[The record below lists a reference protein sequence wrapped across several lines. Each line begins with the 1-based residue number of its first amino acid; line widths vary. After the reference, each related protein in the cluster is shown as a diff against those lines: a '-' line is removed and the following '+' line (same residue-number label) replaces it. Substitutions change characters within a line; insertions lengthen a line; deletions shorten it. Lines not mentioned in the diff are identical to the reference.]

1 MTDPTFTQENLLFTV
16 LTPLS
21 KDRLLFKSLQ
31 GEEQISGLFH
41 FQVEMLSEWKD
52 LNFDDLV
59 NHHLT
64 VKMEFAPNH
73 VRYFDGVITRFV
85 QAGTDARFT
94 RYYAELR
101 PWLWILTLTRN
112 CRIFQHLSVPE
123 IIQQVF
129 DDLGFTD
136 YRLSLLYQYDKRTYC
151 VQYEETAFDFVSR
164 LMEDEGLFYFFEHEA
179 QKHTLVIA
187 DDLGIHQPTPGFS
200 TARFW
205 SVTHPTVPEDV
216 ISECH
221 FIQQMTTGK
230 YAIDDFNFEMPRR
243 DLKTPVEALEGQKGS
258 DMRIY
263 EYGAGFQNQPQG
275 EKKVDRRIESHS
287 AAYKLLEGQGY
298 VFGFTAGYQFQLK
311 DHPRRDFNNQYVL
324 RWVSHSLSLSHYSNS
339 FTAFPAEVPFRPPLV
354 TPKPKIVSTQTA
366 IVTGPAGEEIYTDKY
381 GRIKVQFHWDQEG
394 KHDENSSCWI
404 RVNQGWAGKNWG
416 HLAIPR
422 IGQEVIV
429 SFLNGNPDT
438 PIVTGAVYNA
448 WQNVPYPLPA
458 EQTKSTLK
466 SNSSKGGQGFNEI
479 RFEDKKGQ
487 EQIFLHAEKN
497 QDIRV
502 KNNTH
507 EWIGNERHL
516 VVKKHQLEKV
526 EEDKHLTVQGDRFQL
541 LESDTNLTVKG
552 EQLEQIQGNH
562 HVTVDSDQL
571 TAIQGNQ
578 HLSIQGNQ
586 NQQVG
591 QKASWKA
598 GTELHAKAGMTVSI
612 EAGAQLT
619 IKGGGSFIT
628 LDPSGVSIVGP
639 MIKIN
644 SGGAPVPCVPTAPA
658 RAEPPELPAE
668 KVFAADTAESGQVSA
683 AGGGSQ
689 STVAT
694 PAAEVLKRAATEGT
708 PFCEQCEKARQPQGG

>member
-64 VKMEFAPNH
+64 VKMEFAPDH
-73 VRYFDGVITRFV
+73 VRYFNGVITRFV
-85 QAGTDARFT
+85 QAGTDARLT
-94 RYYAELR
+94 RYHAELR

-123 IIQQVF
+123 IIQKIF
-129 DDLGFTD
+129 NDLGFTD
-136 YRLSLLYQYDKRTYC
+136 YRFSLIYQYEKRTYC

-164 LMEDEGLFYFFEHEA
+164 LMEDEGLFYFFEHEE

-187 DDLGIHQPTPGFS
+187 DDLGVHQPTPGFS

-221 FIQQMTTGK
+221 FVQQMTTGK
-230 YAIDDFNFEMPRR
+230 YAIDDFNFEMPRS
-243 DLKTPVEALEGQKGS
+243 DLQTPVEALEGQKGS

-263 EYGAGFQNQPQG
+263 EYDAGFQNRRQG
-275 EKKVDRRIESHS
+275 ENKVDRRIESHS
-287 AAYKLLEGQGY
+287 AEYKLLEGQGY
-298 VFGFTAGYQFQLK
+298 VLGFTAGYQFQLK
-311 DHPRRDFNNQYVL
+311 DHPRRDWNRKYVL
-324 RWVSHSLSLSHYSNS
+324 RWVSHSLSLSHYTNS
-339 FTAFPAEVPFRPPLV
+339 FAAFPADVQFRPLLV

-394 KHDENSSCWI
+394 KYDENSSCWI

-416 HLAIPR
+416 HLSIPR

-438 PIVTGAVYNA
+438 PIVTGAVYNG
-448 WQNVPYPLPA
+448 QHPVPYQLPA

-466 SNSSKGGQGFNEI
+466 SNSSKGGSPFANYNEF

-487 EQIFLHAEKN
+487 EEIYLQGEKDWNILIKNDKN
-497 QDIRV
+497 QNIQHDETLSV
-502 KNNTH
+502 DNNRTKTVGVNQS
-507 EWIGNERHL
+507 ETIGANKSIQVGANHNETIG
-516 VVKKHQLEKV
+516 
-526 EEDKHLTVQGDRFQL
+526 DNMTLTVQKNKAETVAIASAETVGAAKVLTIGAAYQRSIGAAMNTTVGLSMSEEIGVSKTSMVGKSITLQAGEEITVVTGKASINL
-541 LESDTNLTVKG
+541 KSDGTITVKG
-552 EQLEQIQGNH
+552 
-562 HVTVDSDQL
+562 VDISVIADGE
-571 TAIQGNQ
+571 IN
-578 HLSIQGNQ
+578 I
-586 NQQVG
+586 
-591 QKASWKA
+591 KAK
-598 GTELHAKAGMTVSI
+598 KNVV
-612 EAGAQLT
+612 
-619 IKGGGSFIT
+619 IKGK
-628 LDPSGVSIVGP
+628 
-639 MIKIN
+639 KILEN
-644 SGGAPVPCVPTAPA
+644 
-658 RAEPPELPAE
+658 
-668 KVFAADTAESGQVSA
+668 
-683 AGGGSQ
+683 
-689 STVAT
+689 
-694 PAAEVLKRAATEGT
+694 
-708 PFCEQCEKARQPQGG
+708 